1 VRNIANFNSQK
12 RKNAMEKKKGVQQEE
27 SVGRVK
33 LPNREELEQ
42 FAIVLQLMGTD
53 QVKCLCEDEKERQV
67 RIPGK
72 LKKKVWIRENDI
84 IIIKLWDFQPSKG
97 DVVWR
102 YLGNQ
107 VAWLKRNKKLEK
119 LPI

>member
-1 VRNIANFNSQK
+1 MAR
-12 RKNAMEKKKGVQQEE
+12 KKGVQPE
-27 SVGRVK
+27 VTIGRVK

-53 QVKCLCEDEKERQV
+53 QIKVLCEDGKERQV

-84 IIIKLWDFQPSKG
+84 IIIRLWDFQPIKG

-107 VAWLKRNKKLEK
+107 VSWLKRNNKLEK